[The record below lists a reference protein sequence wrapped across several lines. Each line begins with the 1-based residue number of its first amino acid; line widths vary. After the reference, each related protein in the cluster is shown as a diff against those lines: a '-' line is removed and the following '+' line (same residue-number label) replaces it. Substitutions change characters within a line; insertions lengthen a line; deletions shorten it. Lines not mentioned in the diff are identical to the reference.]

1 VSTCAVRLLY
11 WGDVLTSARLLR
23 DAGHEVV
30 VLEAGVSAAQLA
42 AIAAQED
49 VAVVAVDD
57 PDLGAAAVSA
67 FDSLGE
73 DVVVFWITSPS
84 GPSSPEARAN

>member
-1 VSTCAVRLLY
+1 MSASPVRLLY
-11 WGDVLTSARLLR
+11 GGDIQTGARLLR

-42 AIAAQED
+42 AIAVQED

-57 PDLGAAAVSA
+57 SDLGAAAVSA

-84 GPSSPEARAN
+84 GPS

>member
-1 VSTCAVRLLY
+1 MSASALRLLY
-11 WGDVLTSARLLR
+11 CGDVSRAPLLR

-30 VLEAGVSAAQLA
+30 VLATGVSAEQLA
-42 AIAAQED
+42 AVAVQED

-57 PDLGAAAVSA
+57 AELGAAAVPA
-67 FDSLGE
+67 LAE

-84 GPSSPEARAN
+84 GPS